1 MTVVEARPTS
11 FGLEGLLGSTHPRLE
26 TPPLVTGPPGPC
38 GCGCA
43 LTEETSYG
51 FDVEWFAEHV
61 LKTPLDPWE
70 RRAVIHGGELLPD
83 TDAEG
88 RAKPR
93 FRKLLILVARQQ
105 GKTFLVKVLILFWQF
120 IERWPMILATSTNLS
135 YAKEVWADAVNLAES
150 IPDLA
155 CDVPKG
161 GVRKAAGE
169 ECLTAVDPED
179 PAKTSRYKIAASN
192 RKGGR
197 SLSIDRLALD
207 ELREH
212 PDWSAWGA
220 AYHAMNAK
228 PFGQV
233 VAITNMGDDT
243 SVVLDSLREEALRFI
258 ETGKG
263 DRRLG
268 LLEWSA
274 PEGSDP
280 EDPHALAMANPNI
293 GHRTDIE
300 DLLADARRA
309 KVNGGEELNTF
320 LTEILC
326 IRVKHMNPA
335 VNPEKWAANLDP
347 GVLTGLRN
355 VGLVLDVSLDARHAS
370 LVAAAVLPS
379 DDPDVLRVRVE
390 VIAAWEGEKCL
401 SDLRRELPGHVK
413 KIKPKVLGWMPN
425 GPAAAVAAKL
435 TTRKGARSP
444 WLPAGT
450 QIVEITSEITAVCM
464 GFVDVI
470 DSNEIVHSG
479 DPLLDAHVLGAEK
492 LMRGDAYV
500 FTRKGTG
507 HVDCAYAA
515 AGAVHLARTLPASV
529 GKPRLVVAR
538 TTD

>member
-51 FDVEWFAEHV
+51 FDVCWFAEHV

-83 TDAEG
+83 G
-88 RAKPR
+88 RPR
-93 FRKLLILVARQQ
+93 FRKLLIVVARQQ
-105 GKTFLVKVLILFWQF
+105 GKTFLVMVLILFWQF
-120 IERWPMILATSTNLS
+120 IERWPMILATSTNLA
-135 YAKEVWADAVNLAES
+135 YAKEVWQNAVNIAES
-150 IPDLA
+150 TPDLA
-155 CDVPKG
+155 CDIPKG

-179 PAKTSRYKIAASN
+179 PTKTSRYKIAASN

-220 AYHAMNAK
+220 AYNAMSAR

-233 VAITNMGDDT
+233 VAITNQGDDA

-263 DRRLG
+263 DHRLG

-293 GHRTDIE
+293 GRRTDIE

-309 KVNGGEELNTF
+309 KANGGEELNTF

-326 IRVKHMNPA
+326 VRVKHMNPA

-347 GVLTGLRN
+347 GDLAGLRN
-355 VGLVLDVSLDARHAS
+355 VALVVDVSMDTRHAS

-413 KIKPKVLGWMPN
+413 KIKPRVLGWMPN

-435 TTRKGARSP
+435 TTRKGARAP
-444 WLPAGT
+444 WLPAGV
-450 QIVEITSEITAVCM
+450 QVVEIREELPAVVM

-470 DSNEIVHSG
+470 DSGEIAHSG

-500 FTRKGTG
+500 FTRKGAG

-538 TTD
+538 QED